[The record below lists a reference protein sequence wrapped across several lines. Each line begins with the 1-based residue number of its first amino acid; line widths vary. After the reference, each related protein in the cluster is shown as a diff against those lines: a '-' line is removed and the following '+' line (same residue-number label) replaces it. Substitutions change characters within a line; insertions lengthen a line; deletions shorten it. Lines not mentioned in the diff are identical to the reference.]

1 MNHYTSTRA
10 SDEGIITY
18 KKKKTTKTTKLK
30 QKVNRQRM
38 KT

>member
-18 KKKKTTKTTKLK
+18 KKKTTKTTKLK
-30 QKVNRQRM
+30 QEVNRQRM